1 MLSWHLLA
9 RLFTTL
15 GRHFAHVNLQMAH
28 VNLQMAAQSTQLQAK
43 FEGKCNQLQAQ
54 GDDLRRRIDT
64 IAKGGGD
71 ARDEEKPSVRRRRS
85 HCARASC
92 GELSC
97 STEPG
102 WPVADG
108 GAVVDIMSASNLAC
122 RDAAVTASS
131 DRDASATESN
141 GDELVHVAPVELNLL
156 WQDKAAQDDVPLYD
170 AAVQVMSVRDKLEDA
185 AATEGSAALA
195 RARVAQSSA
204 STAYVRAEGLDS
216 SFYEMDDD
224 ASASASGNG
233 SQRPSGE
240 DARYHSALVRASS
253 STSAMNREIGLV

>member
-15 GRHFAHVNLQMAH
+15 GRHFAHVNLQMA
-28 VNLQMAAQSTQLQAK
+28 VQSTQLQAK
-43 FEGKCNQLQAQ
+43 FEGKCNQLQAQVQAQ

-71 ARDEEKPSVRRRRS
+71 ARDEEKLSVRRRRS

-224 ASASASGNG
+224 ASA
-233 SQRPSGE
+233 
-240 DARYHSALVRASS
+240 
-253 STSAMNREIGLV
+253 

>member
-1 MLSWHLLA
+1 MGREPPTSVLLMLSWRLLA

-15 GRHFAHVNLQMAH
+15 GRHFAH

-97 STEPG
+97 WTEPG

-108 GAVVDIMSASNLAC
+108 GAVVDIMSASNYL
-122 RDAAVTASS
+122 
-131 DRDASATESN
+131 
-141 GDELVHVAPVELNLL
+141 
-156 WQDKAAQDDVPLYD
+156 
-170 AAVQVMSVRDKLEDA
+170 
-185 AATEGSAALA
+185 
-195 RARVAQSSA
+195 
-204 STAYVRAEGLDS
+204 
-216 SFYEMDDD
+216 
-224 ASASASGNG
+224 
-233 SQRPSGE
+233 
-240 DARYHSALVRASS
+240 
-253 STSAMNREIGLV
+253 